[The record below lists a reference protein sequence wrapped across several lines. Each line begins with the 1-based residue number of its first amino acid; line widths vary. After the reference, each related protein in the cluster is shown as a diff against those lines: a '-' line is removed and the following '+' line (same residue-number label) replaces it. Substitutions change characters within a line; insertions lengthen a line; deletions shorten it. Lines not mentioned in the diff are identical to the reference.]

1 MTVVILPPMLMPP
14 DAVTSKRATAV
25 VPPIAPPKVA
35 IPLPAF
41 ITSSYS
47 PLMVDPNE
55 TSLLPL
61 VIVVS
66 RTRVDAPAKL
76 TTPEVVIVPPI
87 LLVPL
92 IAIDVAITVP

>member
-1 MTVVILPPMLMPP
+1 MLPPILIPP

-25 VPPIAPPKVA
+25 SPPIAPPKVA

-41 ITSSYS
+41 IINSYS
-47 PLMVDPNE
+47 PLIVDPKE
-55 TSLLPL
+55 TLLLPL

-76 TTPEVVIVPPI
+76 TTPEVVIVPPM

-92 IAIDVAITVP
+92 IVIDVATIVP

>member
-1 MTVVILPPMLMPP
+1 MSPPTFIPP
-14 DAVTSKRATAV
+14 DAVTSNRATALV
-25 VPPIAPPKVA
+25 SPIAPPKEA
-35 IPLPAF
+35 TPLPAF
-41 ITSSYS
+41 ITNSYS

-55 TSLLPL
+55 TLLLPL

-76 TTPEVVIVPPI
+76 TTPEVVIVPPT

-92 IAIDVAITVP
+92 IVIDVATTEP